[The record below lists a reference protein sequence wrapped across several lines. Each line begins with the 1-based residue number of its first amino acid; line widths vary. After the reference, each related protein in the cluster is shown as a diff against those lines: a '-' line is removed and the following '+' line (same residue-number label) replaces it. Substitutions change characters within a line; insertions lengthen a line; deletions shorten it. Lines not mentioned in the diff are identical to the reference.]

1 MRSGNLMSGLNRQC
15 KVLIYHNSED
25 ETGCKIYLLCCI
37 HELDFQ
43 TCSIHVTNF
52 IKIIQHRTES

>member
-1 MRSGNLMSGLNRQC
+1 MSGLNRQC